1 MNKEV
6 ILPQGYE
13 FKAEF
18 IIKPEAYA
26 KLMEVS
32 EMFGQ
37 QYAKSMFGL
46 YLNDI
51 AFSFEHDMTKD
62 EPTKINVRAPHGF
75 VTFMLHFPSNYV
87 QLKAYAGSA
96 EAYISE
102 GCLKS
107 QCERENAIN
116 NEFTK
121 TFRRVSPYLEFL
133 RGATQ
138 INGGVQIKN
147 KSPKGE

>member
-51 AFSFEHDMTKD
+51 AFSFEYDMTKD

-107 QCERENAIN
+107 QCENAIN
-116 NEFTK
+116 NEFIK
-121 TFRRVSPYLEFL
+121 TFRSVSPNLEFL